1 MKVSYW
7 YNNKDIRIEEVP
19 IPIPGPKEMLVK
31 VISCG
36 ICGSD
41 IVEWYRL
48 PRAPLVQGHEIGAE
62 VVALGD
68 SVNKYKL
75 GDRVFIAPKV
85 PCMKCSYCKNG
96 HYPQC
101 SEVQERLP
109 GGFAEYILVPEILVE
124 SGTYLLP
131 ENITCDQSTF
141 IEPLACTV
149 RAQRLAGVH
158 PVRDNSCFANPAGGI
173 KPTQSE
179 TSDSNIQKE
188 SGTFSN
194 GVKKGQSVLVIGCGT
209 SGLLNVKLAKAKGC
223 KVIATDIN
231 KMKLKF
237 AAHMGADIIIDA
249 ANNISE
255 QLVAKNTQ
263 KADVVFLCASADS
276 AMEQTWKCVD
286 KGGVIVLFA
295 VPGPDKKVIVP
306 INDFWMK
313 EITIIT
319 SYYCGPPDI
328 TEAMKLIESGNIVVD
343 DLITHRLP
351 LTDIAQGFQ
360 LVADGRESIKV
371 IIKPNEQRK
380 HEISEAM
387 GKNKVKK

>member
-1 MKVSYW
+1 MKVACW

-19 IPIPGPKEMLVK
+19 TPIPGPQEMLVK

-62 VVALGD
+62 VIAVGS
-68 SVNKYKL
+68 SVKKYKP

-85 PCMKCSYCKNG
+85 PCMKCYYCENG

-101 SEVQERLP
+101 SEVKERLP

-124 SGTYLLP
+124 NGTYLLP
-131 ENITCDQSTF
+131 ENITYDQSTF
-141 IEPLACTV
+141 IEPLACVV
-149 RAQRLAGVH
+149 RAQRLA
-158 PVRDNSCFANPAGGI
+158 R
-173 KPTQSE
+173 
-179 TSDSNIQKE
+179 
-188 SGTFSN
+188 
-194 GVKKGQSVLVIGCGT
+194 VKKGQSVLVIGCGM
-209 SGLLNVKLAKAKGC
+209 SGLLSVKLAWTKGC
-223 KVIATDIN
+223 KIIAADIN
-231 KMKLKF
+231 KTKLEF
-237 AAHMGADIIIDA
+237 ALRMGADVIIDA

-255 QLVAKNTQ
+255 RLIAENGK

-276 AMEQTWKCVD
+276 AVEQAWKYVD

-306 INDFWMK
+306 VNDFWMK

-319 SYYCGPPDI
+319 SYYCGPHDI
-328 TEAMKLIESGNIVVD
+328 MEAMKLIEWRAITVD
-343 DLITHRLP
+343 DLITHRLA
-351 LTDIAQGFQ
+351 LTDIVKGFK
-360 LVADGRESIKV
+360 LVVDGRESIKV
-371 IIKPNEQRK
+371 IIKPNE
-380 HEISEAM
+380 H
-387 GKNKVKK
+387 KVAK